1 MIETYQNIESEN
13 RYYKGFQLSES
24 EVNSLLQDEIKKNLL
39 DSEQRESLSEM
50 LKTLP
55 KDTGFEMSDSL
66 LLDIQ
71 SLENERLSV
80 PNWRIGEAM
89 AEVVLE
95 KEFSCRFHWNELRDA
110 RNPQGNKTG
119 ADIVGFIELEGQ
131 ILFLFGEVKT
141 SSETNNRPPQVM
153 TKSDGIENQ
162 LKELYEKRE
171 KRLILISYL
180 QSKANI
186 LPDGHQFKIDFSEAL
201 RNYYKKYQLI
211 GILIR
216 DVISDE
222 DDLRKSYDRLK
233 TQILNP
239 QGLRLLALYT
249 PVSKE
254 RWLRIINESH

>member
-1 MIETYQNIESEN
+1 MIESYQNIEFEN
-13 RYYKGFQLSES
+13 RYYKGFQLSEE
-24 EVNSLLQDEIKKNLL
+24 EVDGLLHDEIKKNLL
-39 DSEQRESLSEM
+39 DAEQRESLSDA
-50 LKTLP
+50 LKALP
-55 KDTGFEMSDSL
+55 IDTGFEMSDSL

-71 SLENERLSV
+71 SLENEKINV

-95 KEFSCRFHWNELRDA
+95 KEFQCRFHWNELRDA

-119 ADIVGFIELEGQ
+119 ADLVGFIELEGQ
-131 ILFLFGEVKT
+131 VLFLFGEVKT
-141 SSETNNRPPQVM
+141 SSEINIRPPQVM

-162 LKELYEKRE
+162 LKELYKNRE

-186 LPDGHQFKIDFSEAL
+186 LPDGHQFKIDFSAAI

-216 DVISDE
+216 DVVSDE
-222 DDLRKSYDRLK
+222 ADLSKSYERLK

-239 QGLRLLALYT
+239 QGLSLLALY
-249 PVSKE
+249 VSVPKE
-254 RWLRIINESH
+254 NWLNIINES

>member
-1 MIETYQNIESEN
+1 MIESYQNIEFEN
-13 RYYKGFQLSES
+13 RYYKGFQLSVE
-24 EVNSLLQDEIKKNLL
+24 EVDGLLQNEIKKNLL
-39 DSEQRESLSEM
+39 DTEQRESLSDV
-50 LKTLP
+50 LKALP
-55 KDTGFEMSDSL
+55 IDTGFEMSDSL

-71 SLENERLSV
+71 SLENEKINV

-95 KEFSCRFHWNELRDA
+95 KEFQCRFHWNELRDA

-119 ADIVGFIELEGQ
+119 ADLVGFIELEGQ
-131 ILFLFGEVKT
+131 VLFLFGEVKT
-141 SSETNNRPPQVM
+141 SSEINNRPPQVM

-162 LKELYEKRE
+162 LNDLYKNRE

-186 LPDGHQFKIDFSEAL
+186 LPDGHQFKIDFSEAI

-216 DVISDE
+216 DVVSDE
-222 DDLRKSYDRLK
+222 ADLRKSYERLK

-239 QGLRLLALYT
+239 QGLSLLALY
-249 PVSKE
+249 VSVPKE
-254 RWLRIINESH
+254 NWLNIINESQ